1 MIKEITTRKEY
12 TTVMARAE
20 EIVAKA
26 DSIGGFGKLSKEELE
41 EFANKQ
47 QLLNNMK

>member
-1 MIKEITTRKEY
+1 
-12 TTVMARAE
+12 MARAE